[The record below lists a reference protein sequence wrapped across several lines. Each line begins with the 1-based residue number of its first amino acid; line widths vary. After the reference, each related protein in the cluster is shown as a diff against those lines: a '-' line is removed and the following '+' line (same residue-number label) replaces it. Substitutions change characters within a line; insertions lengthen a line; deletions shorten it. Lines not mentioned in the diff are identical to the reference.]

1 MSLDRPAL
9 LKSAFTTASLIGR
22 RLGFAA
28 ISVVAAVVFFTA
40 IEVSAAP
47 EISTSDD
54 DTLVTVGNAP
64 EQEVY
69 VFGRSVVIEQRA
81 KGVLAVG
88 GDVIVK
94 GRVEGDVATI
104 GGNVLQGHDAY
115 VGGDVIVFG
124 GSYKALDTSPQRE
137 SGKETVVFGVFEDE
151 LRSLAQDPLRAVS
164 PVFTAAFFAQ
174 RIVLALIWFVIGL
187 AVTTIAPGAV
197 GRASARIQLSPLK
210 VCAVGAAGFILIS
223 AGMIAG
229 AVALPPYLSASVGAL
244 GFVIILL
251 GYVFGRVALQI
262 TLGRWI
268 CRMAGISRPAESVVM
283 LAGVAGWTFL
293 LSLPVV
299 WMAAVFAIFAF
310 GIGSIL
316 SARRENRT
324 AVEAVS

>member
-1 MSLDRPAL
+1 M
-9 LKSAFTTASLIGR
+9 
-22 RLGFAA
+22 
-28 ISVVAAVVFFTA
+28 
-40 IEVSAAP
+40 
-47 EISTSDD
+47 
-54 DTLVTVGNAP
+54 
-64 EQEVY
+64 
-69 VFGRSVVIEQRA
+69 FGRSVVIEQRA

-229 AVALPPYLSASVGAL
+229 GSSASLFECECRSSRICDHFARICFWPRCVTDHAWTLDLPNGRHLEAGRIRGDASWRCGMDLSAFA
-244 GFVIILL
+244 
-251 GYVFGRVALQI
+251 A
-262 TLGRWI
+262 
-268 CRMAGISRPAESVVM
+268 CRLDGSGVRDLCFWDRLDTFRQARESYRRRSRKLNACRFLHYFTKVREPAC
-283 LAGVAGWTFL
+283 
-293 LSLPVV
+293 
-299 WMAAVFAIFAF
+299 
-310 GIGSIL
+310 
-316 SARRENRT
+316 
-324 AVEAVS
+324 